1 MKVFITFRSLLPP
14 VTRNEIPLGF
24 LSSVVSPFQCRM
36 AVGLCGDNHFAEEF
50 ILMHASSAHINSRAL
65 EHSQTYFST
74 MCFVMKKSPF
84 QRSALM
90 GAIIFI
96 YMWNENQLEWRSSK
110 MHMGLVKMEI
120 WTKFVLKLNWM
131 LSLWTCLECT
141 WLNHSFSKSVC
152 SYFSGDGGMGTTRD
166 QRMVH
171 FVHLEGQTKI
181 GKNGHRTF
189 FFGVAS
195 TAESDQTNWHCLRF
209 LSLVDKREEGR
220 GRKFCTNRSI
230 SENIS
235 LASLAW
241 TPFRVQQ
248 FNH

>member
-1 MKVFITFRSLLPP
+1 MKVFITFLSLLPP
-14 VTRNEIPLGF
+14 VTKNEIPLGF

-50 ILMHASSAHINSRAL
+50 ILMHASPAHINSGAL

-96 YMWNENQLEWRSSK
+96 YMWNENQLKWRSSK

-131 LSLWTCLECT
+131 FSLWTGLECT

-152 SYFSGDGGMGTTRD
+152 SYFSGDGGRGATWD
-166 QRMVH
+166 QRMGH
-171 FVHLEGQTKI
+171 FVAFCALGRGIQKLARMDTE
-181 GKNGHRTF
+181 F
-189 FFGVAS
+189 FLWCCQCCWIR
-195 TAESDQTNWHCLRF
+195 SDKLA
-209 LSLVDKREEGR
+209 LSLL
-220 GRKFCTNRSI
+220 
-230 SENIS
+230 S
-235 LASLAW
+235 LPCW
-241 TPFRVQQ
+241 
-248 FNH
+248 